1 MHQLLLYDVV
11 SDYVDRRTV
20 YRAEHLALAQ
30 AAHARGE
37 LVLGGAL
44 ADPVDGAVLLFH
56 GDSPA
61 AAEAFARADPYVRN
75 GLVTRWRVR
84 AWNTVV
90 GDGLIPPKTLLCFPR
105 RKLRLNECRDR

>member
-11 SDYVDRRTV
+11 PDYVERRTPF
-20 YRAEHLALAQ
+20 RAAHLALAR
-30 AAHARGE
+30 AAHVRGE

-44 ADPVDGAVLLFH
+44 ADPVDGAVLLFR
-56 GDSPA
+56 GDSPVV
-61 AAEAFARADPYVRN
+61 AEAFAGADPYVRN

-90 GDGLIPPKTLLCFPR
+90 GDGAMPLVLDGALGATG
-105 RKLRLNECRDR
+105 RLPAPGP